1 MRPQNNPILL
11 LKKKEQKVIVKDFKK
26 CFFSIS
32 MEISVDDDGRIKG
45 QPFLVLLL
53 LLSLLLLLLLSLLV
67 PSFARAM
74 LAGAGPPFFEMESK

>member
-53 LLSLLLLLLLSLLV
+53 LLSLLLLLLSLLV